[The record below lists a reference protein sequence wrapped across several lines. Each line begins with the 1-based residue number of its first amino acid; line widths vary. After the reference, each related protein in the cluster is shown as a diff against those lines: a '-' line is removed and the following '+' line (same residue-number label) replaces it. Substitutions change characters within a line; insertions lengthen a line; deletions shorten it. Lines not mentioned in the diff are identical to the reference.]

1 MLQDHKYSLL
11 VPLQTMPSYIVFIK
25 ALALAHFSNGLNLNK
40 GDQRFS
46 QNVHKVSRRNA
57 LASISTLGIAST
69 IFPKASIAAPPI
81 SAEEVESPSARFE
94 RKRRKAPPKLL
105 RPTLNLDF
113 AVLLMRSSYNAMDE
127 IDCVA
132 MDQFQRDFFFI
143 RQAEYLPYTN
153 ALGPGMVKQ
162 GELTDPYY
170 FDFISFAQY
179 ATIYRDITIDPPMVF
194 EEQQPVIVGEEEKQE
209 FISTVVRRDPALA
222 NSMLAQRHEELVG
235 AAILDKLTETFG
247 KTASAIPPI
256 DSKSTSINV
265 QASLQQLVNLFL
277 INGFA
282 FNGKVEIKKEG
293 LGGAASGTQLEIV
306 LASPANVWSGKAL
319 EMKKAFPKNDF
330 LLKTAKILL
339 KRSGYDVIS
348 SVKYTGSDEISSLTI
363 R

>member
-11 VPLQTMPSYIVFIK
+11 VPLQTMPSYIVF

-69 IFPKASIAAPPI
+69 IFPKTSFAAPPI

-94 RKRRKAPPKLL
+94 RKKRKAAPKLL

-113 AVLLMRSSYNAMDE
+113 AVLLMRASYNAMDE

-132 MDQFQRDFFFI
+132 MDQFQRDFFFV

-162 GELTDPYY
+162 GELSDPYY

-194 EEQQPVIVGEEEKQE
+194 EEQQPIIVGVGEDEKQE
-209 FISTVVRRDPALA
+209 YISTVVRRDPSLK

-247 KTASAIPPI
+247 KTASAIPLI

-293 LGGAASGTQLEIV
+293 LGGAASGTQFEIV